1 MPARGA
7 LSVAHTLESRA
18 PRRVVE
24 MKFAC
29 DRCQTRYSI
38 SDEKVQG
45 KVLKIRCKT
54 CGNIIV
60 LREAGAESAPAAQV
74 AAATAQ
80 GAAAGG
86 VRGPAPRTEVDFNR
100 PTPAAPSQRSR
111 ADVDWFVAVKGKQH
125 GPLKRDQV
133 IELLRTGQIH
143 DRSYCWN
150 EDLSGWT
157 RLRELP
163 DFAEA
168 AAQVAAN
175 PPPPM
180 PPPPPTD
187 EDSSGAQVLSLD
199 AHRASRG
206 GAPAP
211 QAAQGPVTH
220 DPFAAVSGG
229 VPGVSS
235 QSDSSAPRESTRV
248 FIMNAG
254 LHNRGRKHKTYA
266 VAAIAAT
273 IGIVTLGY
281 LDYAGHYR
289 IPLLGNLVS
298 YTLES
303 AGVEAPVKRQR
314 QQLLAKA
321 IDGEMDPELECKL
334 LGNCV
339 RAEAQRAARRRSGA
353 TGAASSGGV
362 GDLNL
367 DGAFGN
373 ASGAPGQQ
381 FGPDGK
387 PIDPTSVNT
396 DLENSI
402 RAQLG
407 TGPAK
412 PMTAVNPGKIAVND
426 QIAVA
431 GTNGPDMEQVMKVVK
446 QNIGSVKPCVE
457 TAAKNGQNVPGKQKL
472 LVLIRPNG
480 TVGNARLMDAVV
492 NATPLGECVVKA
504 SKKWKFPPQGT
515 EFEVEVPLILSTG

>member
-1 MPARGA
+1 
-7 LSVAHTLESRA
+7 
-18 PRRVVE
+18 

-60 LREAGAESAPAAQV
+60 LREQGAETAPAV
-74 AAATAQ
+74 ESAASAQ

-100 PTPAAPSQRSR
+100 PATPPAGPTRSR
-111 ADVDWFVAVKGKQH
+111 ADIDWFVAVKGKQH

-133 IELLRTGQIH
+133 IEFLRQGHIH

-150 EDLSGWT
+150 EELTGWT

-163 DFAEA
+163 EFAEA
-168 AAQVAAN
+168 AAQIANN
-175 PPPPM
+175 PPAM
-180 PPPPPTD
+180 PPPPPSDD
-187 EDSSGAQVLSLD
+187 EQSGAQVLSLE
-199 AHRASRG
+199 AHRERR
-206 GAPAP
+206 GAPAAQ
-211 QAAQGPVTH
+211 QASHPGAVTH

-229 VPGVSS
+229 VPGVSN
-235 QSDSSAPRESTRV
+235 QTDSSAPRESTRV

-266 VAAIAAT
+266 IAAVAT
-273 IGIVTLGY
+273 VVGIVTLGY
-281 LDYAGHYR
+281 LDYAGHVQ
-289 IPLLGNLVS
+289 IPLLSSVVS
-298 YTLES
+298 YTLERS
-303 AGVEAPVKRQR
+303 GVEAPRKR
-314 QQLLAKA
+314 QLLAKFSS
-321 IDGEMDPELECKL
+321 DEPMDPELECKL

-339 RAEAQRAARRRSGA
+339 RAEAQRAARRRSNP
-353 TGAASSGGV
+353 TGAGTGGV

-373 ASGAPGQQ
+373 VGGQPNQ
-381 FGPDGK
+381 AFGPDGK
-387 PIDPTSVNT
+387 PIDPGLSNPDVAN
-396 DLENSI
+396 DI

-407 TGPAK
+407 TGMGK
-412 PMTAVNPGKIAVND
+412 PMTTVNPNKLSVND
-426 QIAVA
+426 SIAIA
-431 GTNGPDMEQVMKVVK
+431 NTSGPDMEQVMKVVK

-457 TAAKNGQNVPGKQKL
+457 SAAKNEQKVPGKQKL
-472 LVLIRPNG
+472 LVLIRQNG
-480 TVGNARLMDAVV
+480 TVGAAKLMDASV
-492 NATPLGECVVKA
+492 NATMLGECVVKA
-504 SKKWKFPPQGT
+504 AKKWKFPPQGQ